1 MSIQIKDTLYII
13 HHKPSNRKERRI
25 AQKEYEKIQKSV
37 LPIVFAYVQEENK
50 TDSLRLRAKEEY
62 LKWLPKANN
71 GNIFVQADPFFF
83 EKHFPTEKKIAEIIK
98 PPVRVKQAY
107 WFLLAVLAVIV
118 TAVLVS
124 LSKYIF

>member
-13 HHKPSNRKERRI
+13 HHNPSNRKERRI
-25 AQKEYEKIQKSV
+25 AQKECEKIQKTV
-37 LPIVFAYVQEENK
+37 LPIVFAYMQSEHK

-62 LKWLPKANN
+62 IKWIPKANN
-71 GNIFVQADPFFF
+71 GNIFVEADPMFFDR
-83 EKHFPTEKKIAEIIK
+83 HFPTEKRIAEVIK
-98 PPVRVKQAY
+98 PPVRVKQATY
-107 WFLLAVLAVIV
+107 FLLAVLAIIV